1 MNKNNKHNEPIQ
13 PTITAHITMSVE
25 QLYIQTLLN
34 EKQQLYNENIDLR
47 ERILNLSKNEEILQ
61 EIIKGNEQTI
71 EALRKENEEL
81 KNRLK
86 ELEEKLNN
94 ITKEHNELKIEHNKL
109 KEDINTM
116 KQKEQYKKYITA
128 IQDINRLISLENKKY
143 YNYDIKKNLEKL
155 RNDRNYDSHYIL
167 EDNDNDDI
175 KNDKRIILV
184 EQLDSMPNEIKNRF
198 NKKYPKLLENIIGY
212 IEPNNNTISSKENEE
227 EVREWWTE

>member
-81 KNRLK
+81 KNKLK

-94 ITKEHNELKIEHNKL
+94 ITIEHNKLKIEHNKL
-109 KEDINTM
+109 KEDINTI

-128 IQDINRLISLENKKY
+128 IQDINRLMSLENN
-143 YNYDIKKNLEKL
+143 YNIKKNLEKL
-155 RNDRNYDSHYIL
+155 RIDRNYDSHYIM
-167 EDNDNDDI
+167 EDYDDNDL
-175 KNDKRIILV
+175 KNDKKIILV
-184 EQLDSMPNEIKNRF
+184 EQINNMPNEIKNKF

-212 IEPNNNTISSKENEE
+212 IEPNNKIISSKENEE